1 MINRQRYN
9 DLKYGLQKE
18 IEYKPALERI
28 VGKQLQKHSNP
39 YSTFDFVSADG
50 KTQVE
55 LKSRTFYKL
64 RYGTTMIGADKVA
77 EATED
82 SWFFFAFTDCLC
94 WIRYDA
100 EVFSQFERRV
110 MGTRLRGC
118 DEFKEYVLIP
128 VRSLETSK
136 IVML

>member
-1 MINRQRYN
+1 MMHPQKYA
-9 DLKYGLQKE
+9 DLKYGLKNE
-18 IEYKPALERI
+18 INYKPALERI
-28 VGKQLQKHSNP
+28 VGKPLRKMANP
-39 YSTFDFVSADG
+39 YAVFDFLSEDG
-50 KTQVE
+50 QTKVE

-64 RYGTTMIGADKVA
+64 RYATTMIGADKVA

-82 SWFFFAFTDCLC
+82 TWFFFAFTDCLC
-94 WIRYDA
+94 WIKYDA